1 MAIGE
6 NVSIVSHLSGKTT
19 GKASI
24 KSNVSKASKVKA
36 VPGQP
41 SKTPGTDTYK
51 TTKMTFYIRED
62 IYAKLKNFAY
72 WDRHTLTEAFNLV
85 VEDGLKGKNTKARE

>member
-1 MAIGE
+1 MAIGK
-6 NVSIVSHLSGKTT
+6 NVLSDRPLISKTT
-19 GKASI
+19 SKASN
-24 KSNVSKASKVKA
+24 KSNVSKAKA
-36 VPGQP
+36 IPGQP
-41 SKTPGTDTYK
+41 SLTPGTNTYK

-85 VEDGLKGKNTKARE
+85 VEDGLKGKSTKDRE